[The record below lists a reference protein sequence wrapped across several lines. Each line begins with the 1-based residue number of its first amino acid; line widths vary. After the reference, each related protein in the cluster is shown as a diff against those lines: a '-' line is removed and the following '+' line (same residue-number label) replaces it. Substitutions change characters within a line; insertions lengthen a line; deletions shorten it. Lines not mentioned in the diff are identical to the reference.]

1 MTKQFKTHALLGLGL
16 LLGTTAAVATPPTAF
31 TAKYKVLRDG
41 SPMGR
46 ATVTLQAGDNGQWV
60 YRRDI
65 EGTEGVAAMLGASV
79 KETSRFRWKGD
90 VPEVISYDYALKAAF
105 KNKQRHLAVDW
116 SAHQV
121 SVDSSKGKE
130 SYPSQPGMVERNTTA
145 LAVGLALRDGQKQVD
160 LPVAVRQKVETQT
173 FKVTGKQ
180 NVKVPAGSFDT
191 VEVQRTDADRGFTAW
206 YATGKYPV
214 PVKVTQKEGG
224 NLTMELVSYK
234 AS

>member
-1 MTKQFKTHALLGLGL
+1 MTIQSNMRALLGLTL
-16 LLGTTAAVATPPTAF
+16 LFGACAAMASPPPAF
-31 TAKYKVLRDG
+31 TAKYKVLRGG
-41 SPMGR
+41 SPMGE
-46 ATVTLQAGDNGQWV
+46 ATVTLRAGNDGQWI

-65 EGTEGVAAMLGASV
+65 EGTSGMAAMLGASV
-79 KETSRFRWKGD
+79 KEASRFRWKGD
-90 VPEVISYDYALKAAF
+90 VPEAISYDYALNATF
-105 KNKQRHLAVDW
+105 KTKQRHLAVDW

-145 LAVGLALRDGQKQVD
+145 LAIGLALRDGEKQIA

-173 FKVTGKQ
+173 FKITGKQ

-206 YATGKYPV
+206 YAPDKYPV

-224 NLTMELVSYK
+224 NLTMELVSYS
-234 AS
+234 AP